1 MCDPVSALMAV
12 GTAVSVVGG
21 IQQGKAA
28 QAAANQQAQ
37 MNQQNAILS
46 DRRAKD
52 ALERGALEEERKLRE
67 ATMLRKEQEASF
79 AASNLD
85 TGYGTPLDVITATD
99 MAARLDADIIR
110 ASAEREAEDFEL
122 EANNYRNQA
131 SLSVAEGRNAKR
143 ASQIGAIGTIAS
155 GGSGIFKYRAG
166 LNG

>member
-21 IQQGKAA
+21 IQQGNAAAAAA
-28 QAAANQQAQ
+28 QQQAQ
-37 MNQQNAILS
+37 MNQQNAILA

-85 TGYGTPLDVITATD
+85 TGYGTPLDVIVSTD

-110 ASAEREAEDFEL
+110 ANAEREAEDFEL
-122 EANNYRNQA
+122 EANNYRNQ
-131 SLSVAEGRNAKR
+131 SILNQAEGRNVKR
-143 ASQIGAIGTIAS
+143 ASRIGAISTAVS
-155 GGSGIFKYRAG
+155 GGAGIFKYRAG
-166 LNG
+166 LD